1 MAEPQAQSPT
11 FSIQGSGT
19 TPAAEP
25 QVSEAAMTEVNATG
39 MPRTYAN
46 KYRSV
51 EDLEKG
57 YKELETR
64 LGQKFPETSQM
75 DVGGILTKAGLS
87 NEDLVTN
94 WSNDGRL
101 SDDQYAK
108 LQNVGF
114 SRSVVDTFLHGQF
127 EISQSGGRQQQEM
140 QRVAYDM
147 AGGAEQ
153 YDNLAA
159 WAASHY
165 PPAKVE
171 EMNARLNQPLSYEGA
186 IKEMLFDYKQEVGA
200 GFSRPLVNGT
210 SMPNTATGFTNVE
223 ELVTAVRQARMS
235 GRYDE
240 SLKRRIANTPQHI
253 LEGVDR

>member
-1 MAEPQAQSPT
+1 MADQQQSPT
-11 FSIQGSGT
+11 FAIQQSGT
-19 TPAAEP
+19 TPEP
-25 QVSEAAMTEVNATG
+25 VAQVSEAQMPEMNVGA

-64 LGQKFPETSQM
+64 LGQKFPETSSM
-75 DVGGILTKAGLS
+75 DVPAILARAGLS

-94 WSNDGRL
+94 WSSDGKL

-108 LQNVGF
+108 LQGAGY
-114 SRSVVDTFLHGQF
+114 SRTVVDTFLHGQY

-140 QRVAYDM
+140 QRNAFEM

-153 YDNLAA
+153 YDNLSK
-159 WAASHY
+159 WASTHY
-165 PPAKVE
+165 PPAKID
-171 EMNARLNQPLSYEGA
+171 EMNKRLEQPLSYEGA
-186 IKEMLFDYKQEVGA
+186 IKEMLFDYKQELGA

-210 SMPNTATGFTNVE
+210 SMPNTSSGFANVE
-223 ELVTAVRQARMS
+223 ELVTAMRSARQS
-235 GRYDE
+235 GRFDE
-240 SLKRRIANTPQHI
+240 ALKRRIANTPQHI
-253 LEGVDR
+253 LEGVDK